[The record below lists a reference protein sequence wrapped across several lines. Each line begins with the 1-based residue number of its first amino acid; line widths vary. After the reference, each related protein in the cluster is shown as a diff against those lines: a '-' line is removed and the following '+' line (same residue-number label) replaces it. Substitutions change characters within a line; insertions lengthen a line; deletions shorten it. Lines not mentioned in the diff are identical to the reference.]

1 MHPPTATQI
10 QTAIEVLQKLDE
22 RINKCAARSLR
33 QIPPCNGAGEVAGQ
47 ISANA
52 MEQTKQVQSITGL
65 LQTWHGELE
74 RQRRQNVSQ
83 HV

>member
-1 MHPPTATQI
+1 MQTPTATQI

-22 RINKCAARSLR
+22 RINKYAARSLS
-33 QIPPCNGAGEVAGQ
+33 QIPPCNEVATVAGQ
-47 ISANA
+47 IRENA
-52 MEQTKQVQSITGL
+52 VEQKKQVQSITGL